1 MKAVPSFAVSIC
13 VLSLVQAS
21 LVALP
26 AACPFPWLD
35 RLRGPGWA
43 VIPTG
48 SIVVVVVAL
57 RIASGVA
64 QGITY
69 LALVAIPLLAVVALA
84 RAARGARPVLAIAVV
99 PLFALA
105 WADRSGLGGQSAALA
120 LSGLSCITLG
130 ALLAGVAPARWLK
143 VGIVAMAVVDTSLVV
158 SHLLQAPNN
167 ALNTAAPA
175 AGLPRL
181 QDAPWGGAVMGYGDL
196 FVAATLGAL
205 LASDRPRQ
213 RQAALMAAAF
223 ALAFN
228 LLFFWVR
235 ELPATVPIAATL
247 LVLEWRGRRVTGR
260 RVEARRALEPVRARA
275 PVPGRLASAEED
287 LGGRV

>member
-1 MKAVPSFAVSIC
+1 MPSFAVSIC
-13 VLSLVQAS
+13 VLSLVQAA
-21 LVALP
+21 LVALVAP
-26 AACPFPWLD
+26 RPFPWLE
-35 RLRGPGWA
+35 RLRGPAWA
-43 VIPTG
+43 VIPTA

-84 RAARGARPVLAIAVV
+84 RAARGARPALALAVV

-105 WADRSGLGGQSAALA
+105 WGDRSGLAGQTAALA

-143 VGIVAMAVVDTSLVV
+143 LGIVAMAVVDTALVV
-158 SHLLQAPNN
+158 SDLLQAPNN
-167 ALNTAAPA
+167 TLNAAAPA

-181 QDAPWGGAVMGYGDL
+181 QDAPWGGAVIGYGDL

-205 LASDRPRQ
+205 LASDRRLQ
-213 RQAALMAAAF
+213 RQAAGLAAAF

-247 LVLEWRGRRVTGR
+247 IVLEWRR
-260 RVEARRALEPVRARA
+260 RRAAGRGAAPRRAPTPVRARA
-275 PVPGRLASAEED
+275 PSPSRLASAEED